1 MKKNL
6 FVITVILLCACAA
19 GLFLYCTPY
28 GVGLTNDSASYIG
41 GARSLLSGQGYVRIA
56 GDGLPRSITHFP
68 PFYSLV
74 LAGMAKLTGQD
85 PLEAA
90 KIVNLLCVVLNQ
102 LLFMLV
108 LRELTA
114 SNLTAFAGGIA
125 FLCAGPVL
133 HGSVYGLSE
142 ALYLTLFLAVFL
154 LSLRCAGQRR
164 TGMWLVIG
172 LPAGLIVLTRYAG
185 FAVIAALFVYALCVL
200 PNLRERL
207 LSAALLLAGF
217 CVPFG
222 TWYFHN
228 RGNGSSVANRVIS
241 VHLPAVD
248 KIEEGVI
255 HFIGFFLPE
264 YGGWIERCL
273 RLCTLL
279 SAAALI
285 LLTAAVIIS
294 ALKKLF
300 HPSADAVND
309 TLFPP
314 ALHAAAYMAMLWAN
328 VSFIDGSTLFDDRIL
343 LPFYVCV
350 MLLLYA
356 AAALCLRKR
365 KILRVIAVIFMICWP
380 LVLFEDEYDLIR
392 EYHRDGQGFAGRE
405 WTESETAA
413 AAKNLPAGHL
423 LWCNRQTYLSLMN
436 NQPAF
441 ILPPMFDAANSS
453 ERDSFEAD
461 RNWMKEEVL
470 AGNGYVI
477 VFNYWEM
484 MEDEGDS
491 EWLNLVLQDL
501 PVLSAYSD
509 GVIFGKTAD

>member
-6 FVITVILLCACAA
+6 FVITVMLLCACTA

-41 GARSLLSGQGYVRIA
+41 GARSLLSGQGYARIA
-56 GDGLPRSITHFP
+56 GDGLPRPITHFP

-74 LAGMAKLTGQD
+74 LAGTAKLSGRD

-90 KIVNLLCVVLNQ
+90 KLVNLICVILNQ
-102 LLFMLV
+102 LLFMLA
-108 LRELTA
+108 LRELGA
-114 SNLTAFAGGIA
+114 SNLTAFAGGMA

-133 HGSVYGLSE
+133 HASVYGLSE

-154 LSLRCAGQRR
+154 LSLRCAKQRR
-164 TGMWLVIG
+164 TAMWLVIG
-172 LPAGLIVLTRYAG
+172 FLSGLIVITRYAG
-185 FAVIAALFVYALCVL
+185 FAVIAALFVYVLCVL
-200 PNLRERL
+200 PTRKERL
-207 LSAALLLAGF
+207 LSAVLLLAGF
-217 CVPFG
+217 FVPFG
-222 TWYFHN
+222 VWYCHN
-228 RGNGSSVANRVIS
+228 RGNGSSVVNRVIA

-255 HFIGFFLPE
+255 NFIGFFLPE
-264 YGGWIERCL
+264 YGGWIARCL
-273 RLCTLL
+273 HLCALL

-285 LLTAAVIIS
+285 ILTAAVILS
-294 ALKKLF
+294 GLKKLF
-300 HPSADAVND
+300 RPCADAVND

-328 VSFIDGSTLFDDRIL
+328 VCFIDGSTLFDDRIL

-356 AAALCLRKR
+356 AAALCLK
-365 KILRVIAVIFMICWP
+365 KGLVLRVLAVIFMLCWP

-392 EYHRDGQGFAGRE
+392 EYHRNGQGFAGRE
-405 WTESETAA
+405 WSESETAA
-413 AAKNLPAGHL
+413 AAKKLPADHL

-441 ILPPMFDAANSS
+441 ILPPMFDAANST

-461 RNWMKEEVL
+461 RDWMKEEVL

-501 PVLSAYSD
+501 PVLNTYSD